1 MPRVGS
7 EAADNCDRAGEAGH
21 VMAFCVGHMKIS
33 KIIVLTMT
41 LLISSPAFSQRRGT
55 SIHSVD
61 FANFTYPW
69 TAGLTIRGGTKTF
82 TLRDGKRP
90 EVRDTRGHVE
100 QIGVYLEEVSYG
112 DVTGDGIEEAI
123 IFMSILTG
131 VSAMPGQ
138 VYIYTLRGDHP
149 KLLWHFSTGDRAEN
163 GFRKVYADRGNLV
176 VELNGPKRM
185 GEGLCCP
192 ERFTRTRYQWRDG
205 RFRRKGR
212 KEIKPILD

>member
-1 MPRVGS
+1 MT
-7 EAADNCDRAGEAGH
+7 
-21 VMAFCVGHMKIS
+21 
-33 KIIVLTMT
+33 LT
-41 LLISSPAFSQRRGT
+41 LLISSTAFSQQPSS

-69 TAGLTIRGGTKTF
+69 TAGLSVRGGTKTF
-82 TLRDGKRP
+82 RLRNGKRQ
-90 EVRDTRGHVE
+90 EVRDSSGHVE
-100 QIGVYLEEVSYG
+100 EIGVYLEDVSYG

-138 VYIYTLRGDHP
+138 VYIYTLRGNHP

-163 GFRKVYADRGNLV
+163 GFRKVYADKGNLV
-176 VELNGPKRM
+176 VELNGPKRF

-192 ERFTRTRYQWRDG
+192 VRFTRTRYQWRGG

-212 KEIKPILD
+212 KEINPILD